1 MVKGKPPRFGSAH
14 ADPHQGAVRFID
26 GMLSDYLIYDFADNL
41 WIPLCV
47 VSANTL
53 LNERTY
59 RCKKHEGSISV
70 GRNLPIHQFGI
81 SAVTMQANNHRLL
94 IFASRVVA
102 IREENEIV
110 MTDFLFALPFERP
123 LLRSDLLRMEKMGKR
138 KKERR
143 PRKAKIGEKIPSDLS

>member
-1 MVKGKPPRFGSAH
+1 
-14 ADPHQGAVRFID
+14 
-26 GMLSDYLIYDFADNL
+26 
-41 WIPLCV
+41 
-47 VSANTL
+47 
-53 LNERTY
+53 
-59 RCKKHEGSISV
+59 
-70 GRNLPIHQFGI
+70 
-81 SAVTMQANNHRLL
+81 MQVNNHRLL

-138 KKERR
+138 KKKRR

>member
-1 MVKGKPPRFGSAH
+1 
-14 ADPHQGAVRFID
+14 
-26 GMLSDYLIYDFADNL
+26 
-41 WIPLCV
+41 
-47 VSANTL
+47 
-53 LNERTY
+53 
-59 RCKKHEGSISV
+59 
-70 GRNLPIHQFGI
+70 
-81 SAVTMQANNHRLL
+81 MQANNHRLL

-138 KKERR
+138 KKKRR